1 MGVGTHTTVAK
12 PQTGKNGKWM
22 LMLAGTAVAILVA
35 GVMVQVLRPPPA
47 FPAAEAPAAANAA
60 GQSSASD
67 QQRTV
72 QNVIARIRSSDP
84 KRFEVVLWD
93 ELADEC
99 VARHGKEIL
108 ENLINRRIIE
118 QACKMQGI
126 AISEAEVS
134 QEIVRIAKKFGLTP
148 ENWLAML
155 ETERKM
161 SAAQYRRDIIWP
173 MLALR
178 KLAGTNITISD
189 QDLQKAF
196 ERNYGPRVKARA
208 IVLDKQRQATEVFE
222 KAQAKGAD
230 FGRLAR
236 QYSVDPTSRA
246 LDGAIPPIAK
256 WGGNDALEKEAFK
269 LKPGEISG
277 IIQTGVNQFII
288 LQCEGHTE
296 QVVENMNE
304 VEAILR
310 QELEEEKTQQSI
322 AKVFESLKK
331 EARVDNY
338 LTHVSTGGDTKG
350 AEAKAG
356 SAPGQV
362 KPAGATA
369 PSRSKTK
376 RTGVTNAGGVMP
388 AGSAPASAP
397 GKAST
402 APRRLP
408 PPAPPAE

>member
-12 PQTGKNGKWM
+12 PQTGRNGKWM
-22 LMLAGTAVAILVA
+22 LMIAGTAVAILVA
-35 GVMVQVLRPPPA
+35 GVMVQVMRPPPA
-47 FPAAEAPAAANAA
+47 FPAAETASAANAA

-67 QQRTV
+67 QQRSV
-72 QNVIARIRSSDP
+72 QNVIARVRSSDP

-108 ENLINRRIIE
+108 ENLINRKIIE

-126 AISEAEVS
+126 AISEGEVT
-134 QEIVRIAKKFGLTP
+134 QEIVRIAKKFGLTQ

-161 SAAQYRRDIIWP
+161 SPAQYRRDIIWP

-178 KLAGTNITISD
+178 KLAGTNVTITSK
-189 QDLQKAF
+189 DLQKAF
-196 ERNYGPRVKARA
+196 ERNYGPRVKAKA
-208 IVLDKQRQATEVFE
+208 IVFDKQRHAQEVFE
-222 KAQAKGAD
+222 KAQAKPAE

-236 QYSVDPTSRA
+236 QHSVDPASRA
-246 LDGAIPPIAK
+246 LDGAIPPIAR

-288 LQCEGHTE
+288 LQCEGYTE
-296 QVVENMNE
+296 QVVENISE

-310 QELEEEKTQQSI
+310 QELEEEKTQQSV
-322 AKVFESLKK
+322 AKVFENLKK

-338 LTHVSTGGDTKG
+338 LTHVSTGGETKAASG
-350 AEAKAG
+350 T
-356 SAPGQV
+356 SGQI

-369 PSRSKTK
+369 PARSKTK
-376 RTGVTNAGGVMP
+376 RSPVTNAGGVMP
-388 AGSAPASAP
+388 ADNPPASAP
-397 GKAST
+397 GKIST
-402 APRRLP
+402 APRRVT

>member
-12 PQTGKNGKWM
+12 PQTGRNGKWM
-22 LMLAGTAVAILVA
+22 LMIAGTAVAILVA
-35 GVMVQVLRPPPA
+35 GVMVQVMRPPPA
-47 FPAAEAPAAANAA
+47 FPAAETASAANAA

-67 QQRTV
+67 QQRSV
-72 QNVIARIRSSDP
+72 QNVIARVRSSDP

-108 ENLINRRIIE
+108 ENLINRKIIE

-126 AISEAEVS
+126 AISEGEVT
-134 QEIVRIAKKFGLTP
+134 QEIVRIAKKFGLTQ

-161 SAAQYRRDIIWP
+161 SPAQYRRDIIWP

-178 KLAGTNITISD
+178 KLAGTNVTITSK
-189 QDLQKAF
+189 DLQKAF
-196 ERNYGPRVKARA
+196 ERNYGPRVKAKA
-208 IVLDKQRQATEVFE
+208 IVFDKQRHAQEVFE
-222 KAQAKGAD
+222 KAQAKPAE

-236 QYSVDPTSRA
+236 QHSVDPASRA
-246 LDGAIPPIAK
+246 LDGAIPPIAR

-288 LQCEGHTE
+288 LQCEGYTE
-296 QVVENMNE
+296 QVVENISE
-304 VEAILR
+304 VETILR
-310 QELEEEKTQQSI
+310 QELEEEKTQQSV
-322 AKVFESLKK
+322 AKVFENLKK

-338 LTHVSTGGDTKG
+338 LTHVSTGGETKAASG
-350 AEAKAG
+350 A
-356 SAPGQV
+356 SGQI
-362 KPAGATA
+362 KQTGATA
-369 PSRSKTK
+369 PAGSKTK
-376 RTGVTNAGGVMP
+376 RSGMTNAGGVMP
-388 AGSAPASAP
+388 AGNPPASAP
-397 GKAST
+397 GKIST
-402 APRRLP
+402 APRRVT